1 MTANPARGSKVG
13 AQTGPCWLRDTG
25 RAMSE
30 ESTTHD
36 LVELVRGVSSYFSWE
51 EALKAV
57 GLEE

>member
-1 MTANPARGSKVG
+1 
-13 AQTGPCWLRDTG
+13 
-25 RAMSE
+25 MSE